1 MQTMLSIKINKT
13 LKNQAQELA
22 HTLGVSLNAVING
35 FIKEFISERKVTF
48 TDHPILNKRS
58 QKIIDELLA
67 DSKANKNIVGPFYSA
82 EEMIKALNS

>member
-1 MQTMLSIKINKT
+1 MLSIKINKT